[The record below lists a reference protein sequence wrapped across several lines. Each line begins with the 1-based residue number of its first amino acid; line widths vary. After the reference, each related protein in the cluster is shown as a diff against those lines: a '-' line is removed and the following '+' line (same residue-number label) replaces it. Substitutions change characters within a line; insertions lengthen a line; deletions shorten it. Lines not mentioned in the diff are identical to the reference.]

1 MRRLALLACFAL
13 AGCSTPVAGGL
24 VEDDANRVIVSLERA
39 GVDAQK
45 EADPTT
51 EGRFRVLVL
60 RDDAARAVSALRE
73 DDLPPRQTTGVLDA
87 MGKSSLVP
95 SAAVEH
101 AQYAAG
107 LAGDLERTLATV
119 DGVVSARVHVSLPP
133 SDPFGDAPKTKATA
147 SVLVKYRGAT
157 PPIEPSAVQR
167 LVAGAVSG
175 MRAEDVSVV
184 AVSRPA
190 AVVGDANRLS
200 HVGPVIVARG
210 SVTTLRAMLGGALV
224 VVIAL
229 SIGLVAMWRRAQVA
243 RTPEART

>member
-1 MRRLALLACFAL
+1 MRRSVLLACFAL

-24 VEDDANRVIVSLERA
+24 VEDDANRVLVSLDHA

-45 EADPTT
+45 EVDPTS
-51 EGRFRVLVL
+51 EGRFRVMVQ

-107 LAGDLERTLATV
+107 LAGDLERTLATI

-133 SDPFGDAPKTKATA
+133 ADPFGDAPKTRATA
-147 SVLVKYRGAT
+147 SVLVKFRGAT
-157 PPIEPSAVQR
+157 PPLEPAAVQR

-190 AVVGDANRLS
+190 APVGDANRLA
-200 HVGPVIVARG
+200 HVGPISVARG
-210 SVTTLRAMLGGALV
+210 SASTLRVVLAGALV
-224 VVIAL
+224 VVIGL
-229 SIGLVAMWRRAQVA
+229 TVGLVAMWRRLQSSRAS
-243 RTPEART
+243 EARA